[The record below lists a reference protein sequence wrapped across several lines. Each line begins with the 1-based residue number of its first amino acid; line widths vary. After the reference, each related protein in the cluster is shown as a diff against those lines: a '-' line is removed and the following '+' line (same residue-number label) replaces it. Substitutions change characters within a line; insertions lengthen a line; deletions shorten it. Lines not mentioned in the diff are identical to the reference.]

1 MCPSRYRRRRRRARS
16 RAPCR
21 GRADVAER
29 GLEPEGEEH
38 HAGDHRQMEVAV
50 GVQREPV
57 QLQACRLHEPSPRD
71 DRSHVE
77 VEPPERG
84 DDDDPEGRRHD
95 YSRIQLEAGPDADGD
110 DRLAERDQDDQPVPL
125 GEVLGRDPPAAAQRR
140 SQLGRGSR
148 SPARQPTRRCADP
161 PRGSR
166 PPPTTTGRGW
176 RSARTGGARLGG
188 PDRRD

>member
-1 MCPSRYRRRRRRARS
+1 
-16 RAPCR
+16 
-21 GRADVAER
+21 
-29 GLEPEGEEH
+29 
-38 HAGDHRQMEVAV
+38 MEVAV

-125 GEVLGRDPPAAAQRR
+125 GEVLGRDSPAAAHADHSWAEVVDRQRDNPHDDAQIALEEAGHHQQRR
-140 SQLGRGSR
+140 AEDGGR
-148 SPARQPTRRCADP
+148 
-161 PRGSR
+161 
-166 PPPTTTGRGW
+166 
-176 RSARTGGARLGG
+176 RTGGARLGG